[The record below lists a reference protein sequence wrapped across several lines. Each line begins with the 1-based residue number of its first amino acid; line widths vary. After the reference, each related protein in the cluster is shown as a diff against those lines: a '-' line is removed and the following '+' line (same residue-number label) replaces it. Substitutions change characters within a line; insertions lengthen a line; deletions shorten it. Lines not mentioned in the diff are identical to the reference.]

1 MKTEGNRMLTP
12 REIYRWLSNG
22 IDGDK
27 SSAAI
32 RLSKTTLIHFWRELL
47 MTILDDDSLAMLD
60 STREKRSRSLSNIMN
75 RRRDVA
81 AL

>member
-1 MKTEGNRMLTP
+1 MLTP